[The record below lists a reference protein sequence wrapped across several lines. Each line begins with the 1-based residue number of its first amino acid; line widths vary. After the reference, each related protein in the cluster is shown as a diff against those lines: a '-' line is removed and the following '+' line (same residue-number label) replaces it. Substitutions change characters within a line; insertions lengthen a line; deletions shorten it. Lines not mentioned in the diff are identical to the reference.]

1 MASSLIT
8 KVISALQAVTA
19 PDDTDLI
26 PVGTNGGAVMKKLT
40 FANLVSSLKS
50 KLGIDELITKA
61 TNPAVIVMGKG
72 TQSVTVSAHSAVNT
86 TNYIVS
92 PTIPTGYKEL
102 FYFLKTNGNGSVV
115 PTSNNSPWICNTSTS
130 SASVTV
136 DKYIVCVRK

>member
-1 MASSLIT
+1 MASLKT
-8 KVISALQAVTA
+8 EALSTLASVTTPA
-19 PDDTDLI
+19 DTDLL
-26 PVGTNGGAVMKKLT
+26 PVGTGGGAIMKKLT

-61 TNPAVIVMGKG
+61 TNPVVIVTGKG

-92 PTIPTGYKEL
+92 PAIPTGYKEL

-115 PTSNNSPWICNTSTS
+115 PTSNNSSWICNTSTS

>member
-1 MASSLIT
+1 MASLKT
-8 KVISALQAVTA
+8 EALSTLVSVTTLA
-19 PDDTDLI
+19 DTDLL
-26 PVGTNGGAVMKKLT
+26 PVGTGGGAIMKKLT

-61 TNPAVIVMGKG
+61 TNPVVIVTGKG

-86 TNYIVS
+86 TNYIAS

-115 PTSNNSPWICNTSTS
+115 PTSNNSSWICNTSTD